1 MRQAVGDKLRDG
13 MTRLDLL
20 FIISAGVGSCC
31 AATNLLKAK
40 NSRAVIPP
48 SIGAHQEAP
57 RPPGVTSFLPRP
69 SRPFGLPDP
78 RLQAAGKVLHASS
91 VRLGSSSA
99 LPATSSIYAV

>member
-48 SIGAHQEAP
+48 FHRCSSGSAW
-57 RPPGVTSFLPRP
+57 
-69 SRPFGLPDP
+69 
-78 RLQAAGKVLHASS
+78 AARRFQLLAS
-91 VRLGSSSA
+91 A
-99 LPATSSIYAV
+99 I